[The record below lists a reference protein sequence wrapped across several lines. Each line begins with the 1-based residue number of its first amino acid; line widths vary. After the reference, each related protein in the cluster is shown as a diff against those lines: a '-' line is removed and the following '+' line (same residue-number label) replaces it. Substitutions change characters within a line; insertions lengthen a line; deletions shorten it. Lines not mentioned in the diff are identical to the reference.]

1 VDGDGDGDVAYFP
14 VTTAYRPTDEGGLGP
29 ADAESPGSS
38 WIYKAIINTRDPD
51 DLTWCKFYDPMT
63 GTDGTNGVA
72 ARPEVFYSAT
82 TSWLRDGGLGVYWG
96 TGTPYDR
103 SSGRRGYFFAMKD
116 AEPLSCTSRAE
127 PIPCN
132 GNDGYYPLEAGEG
145 LTADPTVYAGVIYFS
160 TYTPHADRCEMGLGR
175 VYGIRFD
182 DCSPGLDT
190 DGDGEATSADT
201 PYMEQTGY
209 VSGVAITAYG
219 TVLYGTATPDDGS
232 VVETLRVA
240 TDPFMGTATVAW
252 MEIY

>member
-1 VDGDGDGDVAYFP
+1 
-14 VTTAYRPTDEGGLGP
+14 
-29 ADAESPGSS
+29 
-38 WIYKAIINTRDPD
+38 
-51 DLTWCKFYDPMT
+51 
-63 GTDGTNGVA
+63 
-72 ARPEVFYSAT
+72 
-82 TSWLRDGGLGVYWG
+82 
-96 TGTPYDR
+96 
-103 SSGRRGYFFAMKD
+103 MKD
-116 AEPLSCTSRAE
+116 AEPLDCASRAE

-132 GNDGYYPLEAGEG
+132 GNDGFYPLSAGEG

-160 TYTPHADRCEMGLGR
+160 TYTPDADRCEMGTGR

-201 PYMEQTGY
+201 PYMEQSGY

-219 TVLYGTATPDDGS
+219 TVLYGTANPDTDLS

-252 MEIY
+252 MEMY